1 MDARIL
7 VAIIGAGATITAA
20 LVSALK
26 GRTRKKS
33 FTPTPF
39 GLKYFYYISR
49 QKVEQI
55 RSQLGLVDTLDR
67 QTDLPRQVLESVA
80 ELEKRGQITNMD
92 QGARLESGVFFRSIS
107 SWKHGLYYFSSALDS
122 HTAATYVAW
131 RECGR
136 SLILQVGS
144 PNNIL
149 GEQVAREGLIVPGT
163 SGALSEI
170 FALLDSM
177 RAEERQYVDSREGP
191 AVRTQGGHEE
201 HYGVCW
207 QYAFGARSRALSL
220 ATLCFGYFGT
230 LPQARLEVLFRL
242 FSKHPATTVSIYED
256 LRTEAYDALVYPA
269 FTVDDF
275 RARTKTRNPKT
286 EIWRLE
292 PASEDT
298 TEATSNWERVYSA
311 VQSFQFQRYDTVWV
325 GSPLYVALM

>member
-1 MDARIL
+1 MDATIL

-26 GRTRKKS
+26 GRTRKKLL
-33 FTPTPF
+33 THTAF
-39 GLKYFYYISR
+39 GLKYFHYISR

-55 RSQLGLVDTLDR
+55 RSQLGLVDTLDQ
-67 QTDLPRQVLESVA
+67 QTDLPRQALESVV
-80 ELEKRGQITNMD
+80 ELEKRGQITSMD
-92 QGARLESGVFFRSIS
+92 QGAPLESGVFLRSIS
-107 SWKHGLYYFSSALDS
+107 SWRHGLFYFRSSLDD

-136 SLILQVGS
+136 SLILLVGS

-149 GEQVAREGLIVPGT
+149 GEQVAREGLVVPGS

-177 RAEERQYVDSREGP
+177 RAEEPQYVESRLGP
-191 AVRTQGGHEE
+191 AVKIQGGHEE

-207 QYAFGARSRALSL
+207 QYTFGARSRALSL

-242 FSKHPATTVSIYED
+242 FSKHPATKSSIYED
-256 LRTEAYDALVYPA
+256 LRTEAFDALIYPA

-286 EIWRLE
+286 GTWRVE
-292 PASEDT
+292 PKSEDT
-298 TEATSNWERVYSA
+298 TEATSNWERVYPA
-311 VQSFQFQRYDTVWV
+311 VKSFQFQKYDTVWV